1 MPVYGQQFTFLKGAN
16 LPMNTKRFAAFLL
29 ALCLMLSLC
38 ACGGNTDNTEPSD
51 ASTAATT
58 LPVVT
63 TEATEAAKP
72 SHTVKVVDEGGNPI
86 AGVFVQICLPDGSC
100 TPMQTMD
107 DGIAYYYNMADAEY
121 EVKVLKMPEGY
132 GYTTEEEVF
141 FFPDGSNEAVI
152 TLQAIA

>member
-1 MPVYGQQFTFLKGAN
+1 
-16 LPMNTKRFAAFLL
+16 MNTKRYIAFLL
-29 ALCLMLSLC
+29 ALCLSLCLC
-38 ACGGNTDNTEPSD
+38 ACGGNSDNTETT
-51 ASTAATT
+51 ASAATT

-63 TEATEAAKP
+63 TEATEAAEP

-100 TPMQTMD
+100 TPMQTGE
-107 DGIAYYYNMADAEY
+107 DGIAYYYNMAEADY

-141 FFPDGSNEAVI
+141 FFPDGSNEAII

>member
-1 MPVYGQQFTFLKGAN
+1 
-16 LPMNTKRFAAFLL
+16 MNTRRFAAFLL
-29 ALCLMLSLC
+29 ATCLMIGLC
-38 ACGGNTDNTEPSD
+38 ACGGNADNTKPST

-58 LPVVT
+58 LPADT
-63 TEATEAAKP
+63 TEATEAATP

-86 AGVFVQICLPDGSC
+86 AGVFVQICLPNGTC
-100 TPMQTMD
+100 TPAQTQE
-107 DGIAYYYNMADAEY
+107 DGVAYYYNMAEADY

-141 FFPDGSNEAVI
+141 FFPDGSTEAVI

>member
-1 MPVYGQQFTFLKGAN
+1 
-16 LPMNTKRFAAFLL
+16 MNTKGLIALLL
-29 ALCLMLSLC
+29 ASCLTFGLC
-38 ACGGNTDNTEPSD
+38 ACGGDADNTEAP
-51 ASTAATT
+51 TT
-58 LPVVT
+58 DPAVVT
-63 TEATEAAKP
+63 TQPTETTAAAEP

-100 TPMQTMD
+100 TPMQTLE
-107 DGIAYYYNMADAEY
+107 DGIAYYYNMADADY

>member
-1 MPVYGQQFTFLKGAN
+1 MNAKHFLA
-16 LPMNTKRFAAFLL
+16 LLL
-29 ALCLMLSLC
+29 ALCLSFCLC
-38 ACGGNTDNTEPSD
+38 ACGGNSDNTGETTTAP
-51 ASTAATT
+51 AVETTQPTETTAAA
-58 LPVVT
+58 
-63 TEATEAAKP
+63 EP

-107 DGIAYYYNMADAEY
+107 DGIAYYYNMAEADY

>member
-1 MPVYGQQFTFLKGAN
+1 
-16 LPMNTKRFAAFLL
+16 MNTKRFVAFLL
-29 ALCLMLSLC
+29 VFCLSLCLC
-38 ACGGNTDNTEPSD
+38 ACGGNADNTNDST
-51 ASTAATT
+51 AGSTAATT
-58 LPVVT
+58 IPVET
-63 TEATEAAKP
+63 TEATEAAEP

-86 AGVFVQICLPDGSC
+86 AGVYVQICLPDGSC
-100 TPMQTMD
+100 TPMQTGD
-107 DGIAYYYNMADAEY
+107 DGVAYYYNMAEADY